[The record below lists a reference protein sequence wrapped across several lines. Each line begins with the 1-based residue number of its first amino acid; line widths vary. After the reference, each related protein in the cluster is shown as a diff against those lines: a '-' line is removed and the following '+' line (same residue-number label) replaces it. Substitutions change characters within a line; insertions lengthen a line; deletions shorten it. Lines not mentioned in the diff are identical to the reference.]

1 MDKTAFFRMSS
12 GLYIVSARDG
22 MERSGCVVNTLL
34 QVTAQPAQLS
44 VAVNKDNYTA
54 DVIRRAGRFT
64 AVVLDQTSTLESIG
78 RFGFRSSRDLD
89 KFEGIPTGFDEAYMP
104 YPTEHICAR
113 FSCRVVETVDVGTH
127 LLFIGAVEE
136 AEPVGLGTPLTYDYY
151 RTVIKGGTPKN
162 ASSYHGS

>member
-64 AVVLDQTSTLESIG
+64 AVVLD
-78 RFGFRSSRDLD
+78 
-89 KFEGIPTGFDEAYMP
+89 
-104 YPTEHICAR
+104 H
-113 FSCRVVETVDVGTH
+113 
-127 LLFIGAVEE
+127 
-136 AEPVGLGTPLTYDYY
+136 
-151 RTVIKGGTPKN
+151 
-162 ASSYHGS
+162 